1 MSMISIRKQ
10 PLSLGKAV
18 SHCRVKNLDSQPK
31 ASFNKKFLPLLS
43 PQTCFSCSF
52 PTRTASSRVGGAG
65 SESTAVRCRHILSS
79 SGVTCKDHFG
89 SGALAE
95 SPVALNSNLGTCIS
109 HVVEQQDNCKAFHKE
124 LIKQPLSWWLC
135 IRQEREDKAVSMQA
149 N

>member
-1 MSMISIRKQ
+1 MQDQNPLQYDADISSVAQ
-10 PLSLGKAV
+10 ELHA
-18 SHCRVKNLDSQPK
+18 
-31 ASFNKKFLPLLS
+31 
-43 PQTCFSCSF
+43 
-52 PTRTASSRVGGAG
+52 
-65 SESTAVRCRHILSS
+65 
-79 SGVTCKDHFG
+79 KDHFG